1 MVKLDS
7 LVLQSTV
14 NYATSH
20 TNLLV
25 EVARTTGHIKE
36 CVISKQQKSTA
47 NAEETSMKIP
57 KIKQQ
62 TLSGFIKRQK
72 SVDHQVIQSQ
82 SDSKS
87 EISYQ
92 NYDLDHQEAN
102 IPEESELNPQECK
115 EVVSNLE
122 LMEKKK
128 VIDDGLKQKI
138 TCLC

>member
-1 MVKLDS
+1 M
-7 LVLQSTV
+7 QQ
-14 NYATSH
+14 AI
-20 TNLLV
+20 V

-36 CVISKQQKSTA
+36 CVTA

-92 NYDLDHQEAN
+92 
-102 IPEESELNPQECK
+102 PSTRFPVRK
-115 EVVSNLE
+115 
-122 LMEKKK
+122 
-128 VIDDGLKQKI
+128 
-138 TCLC
+138 